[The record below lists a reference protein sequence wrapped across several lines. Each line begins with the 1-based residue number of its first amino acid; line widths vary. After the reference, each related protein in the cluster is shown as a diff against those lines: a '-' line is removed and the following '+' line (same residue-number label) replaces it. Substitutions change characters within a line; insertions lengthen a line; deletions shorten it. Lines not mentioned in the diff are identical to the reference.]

1 MAAWCIDQRFRLL
14 CLPPPLRSAVS
25 AQLSAATNGLA
36 SQAQRVGAAGPH
48 MRCLPAVKP
57 PAVLDGPPQRRGSV
71 FLCSCDVLVAPPA
84 CADSE
89 LCNVSSTLTA
99 RWTRCNW
106 RLRRG
111 ACAFLTALVQP
122 FMIWRAMWAL
132 EARLEVAAAS
142 GGEGGI
148 CCDRVGLGCADE
160 LEGFMIVTSAVL
172 PTRMVAGVV

>member
-1 MAAWCIDQRFRLL
+1 M
-14 CLPPPLRSAVS
+14 
-25 AQLSAATNGLA
+25 
-36 SQAQRVGAAGPH
+36 
-48 MRCLPAVKP
+48 
-57 PAVLDGPPQRRGSV
+57 LDGPPQRRGSV

-122 FMIWRAMWAL
+122 FMIWRAMLAL

-142 GGEGGI
+142 GGEGGM
-148 CCDRVGLGCADE
+148 L
-160 LEGFMIVTSAVL
+160 
-172 PTRMVAGVV
+172 